1 MIYPFS
7 MSKKSFLPNILFVSL
22 LQILAVSCNDYQREA
37 VLEEHK
43 LDNEKEALHPID
55 ILLAACLEDTN
66 HFTTM
71 GMTQCNIDAYHR
83 WEHRMD
89 SISKALH
96 EVLPVHIRYLFN
108 ESQQRWSEYVEKQ
121 EDFSDALF
129 NLSDGTMYIP
139 IRVHYQ
145 VKVLRERVLLLEAL
159 LKESEML
166 GAEAD

>member
-1 MIYPFS
+1 MTCPFS
-7 MSKKSFLPNILFVSL
+7 MNKKSFLSNILFVSL
-22 LQILAVSCNDYQREA
+22 WLILAVSCNDYQREA
-37 VLEEHK
+37 MLEEHK

-66 HFTTM
+66 NFTTM
-71 GMTQCNIDAYHR
+71 GMTQCNIDAYDR

-89 SISKALH
+89 SISKVLH
-96 EVLPVHIRYLFN
+96 EILPVHIRYLFD